1 MKASENSKFIIL
13 VLLMGMISFSTYS
26 QTPPLISDTVDV
38 LNYEIHLDIS
48 SLTNHT
54 IFGSTKITFR
64 PKMNN
69 LEYLPLELW
78 NLQVDSVRFENF
90 WMPPGTISH
99 VGTALRFHIPPIL
112 QLTDT
117 SEIEIYYHGTPP
129 VDPTGWGGFIF
140 ENNMMAYNLG
150 IGFGADPHNLG
161 KSWFP
166 CVDDFI
172 DRATYDYYVTTSL
185 NTSAVCG
192 GVFIATYP
200 DPINSAKQIHHWK
213 LDREIPTY
221 LASVAVANWQTYSDT
236 YIGIEDTIPI
246 DIYTHNSSTASGV
259 AGAVVNLKAAL
270 SCYENRFGPYKWPRV
285 GYVGTTIGAME
296 HSCNIA
302 FPYYYFNGTTSGE
315 STLAHELAHHWF
327 GNLFTCASAPEMWI
341 NEGGASFCEYVF
353 MEDVHGIEAAKEY
366 IRSNHAD
373 NLRVLQHTEGWFALH
388 GVDHSQTY
396 SKTVYEKGA
405 DVIHSMR
412 GYLGDDLFFDAI
424 KAMGED
430 FAFKDIGTQEFC
442 NFMTSETGID
452 MQAFF
457 DAYLYAPGWTHF
469 SVDSFTVTPTLTLN
483 EVTVYV
489 RQKLKEAPAFA
500 QNNRLEVTF
509 IDDNWNR
516 QTEMIEFSGELG
528 QLTFH
533 LPITPTAVML
543 DLEERFS
550 DATTDYYTVI
560 DTALV
565 NYFEKA
571 FFILEVD
578 QISDSA
584 FFRVEHN
591 WVAPDPL
598 QTPDPTFTLSD
609 SRYWKID
616 GVFPATFEGK
626 FKFNY
631 NNKTGGD
638 GWLDYTW
645 FPYPLS
651 ADSLVVLYR
660 PGTWADWQVVPSVKL
675 GTSMSGYRVTETLA
689 KGEYCLAYRDRTLS
703 SSLLIK
709 DEKEILLAFPN
720 PTKEF
725 IHVQVELNQKKEIR
739 LFDSLGSVVYSK
751 RLEAKENSD
760 RINVRNLGIGVYF
773 LELRSNNRQEA
784 KIKIVVSK

>member
-1 MKASENSKFIIL
+1 MKASKNSKLIIL
-13 VLLMGMISFSTYS
+13 VFLSAILSFSSYS
-26 QTPPLISDTVDV
+26 QTPPIVSDTVDV

-48 SLTNHT
+48 SLTASN
-54 IFGSTKITFR
+54 FAGWTKVTFL

-69 LEYLPLELW
+69 LEYIPLELW
-78 NLQVDSVRFENF
+78 NLQVDYVLFENIL
-90 WMPPGTISH
+90 MPPSTISH
-99 VGTALRFHIPPIL
+99 IGKALRIHIPPNL
-112 QLTDT
+112 QTTDT
-117 SEIEIYYHGTPP
+117 SLIEIHYHGTPP

-172 DRATYDYYVTTSL
+172 DRATYEYFITTSL
-185 NTSAVCG
+185 NNSAVCG
-192 GVFIATYP
+192 GEFIATYP
-200 DPINSAKQIHHWK
+200 DPANPAKQIHHWK

-236 YIGIEDTIPI
+236 YYGIEDTILI
-246 DIYTHNSSTASGV
+246 EIYTHSTSVASGV
-259 AGAVVNLKAAL
+259 SGAVVNLKAAL
-270 SCYENRFGPYKWPRV
+270 ASYESRFGPYKWPRV

-315 STLAHELAHHWF
+315 STLVHELAHHWF

-353 MEDVHGIEAAKEY
+353 MEDVHGIDAAKEY
-366 IRSNHAD
+366 IRNNHAD

-388 GVDHSQTY
+388 GVNHSQTY

-452 MQAFF
+452 MQGFF

-469 SVDSFTVTPTLTLN
+469 SVDSFTVTPTPTLN

-500 QNNRLEVTF
+500 QNNRLEISF
-509 IDDNWNR
+509 IDENWNR

-528 QLTFH
+528 QQTFQ
-533 LPITPTAVML
+533 LPIVPIAVML

-550 DATTDYYTVI
+550 DATTDYYMVI

-565 NYFEKA
+565 KYFEKA
-571 FFILEVD
+571 YFILEVD
-578 QISDSA
+578 QIGDSA

-631 NNKTGGD
+631 NNKVNGD

-720 PTKEF
+720 PSKEI
-725 IHVQVELNQKKEIR
+725 IHVQVELNQKKEIK
-739 LFDSLGSVVYSK
+739 LFDSLGSEVYSK
-751 RLEAKENSD
+751 RMEDNENSA
-760 RINVRNLGIGVYF
+760 RINVRNFGIGVYF
-773 LELRSNNRQEA
+773 LELRSNNQQEA
-784 KIKIVVSK
+784 KIKIVVSR

>member
-1 MKASENSKFIIL
+1 MRLTKHTKFTIL
-13 VLLMGMISFSTYS
+13 ILLSGIISFSSFS
-26 QTPPLISDTVDV
+26 QTLPLISDTVDV

-54 IFGSTKITFR
+54 IFGSTKVTFH

-69 LEYLPLELW
+69 IEYLPLELW
-78 NLQVDSVRFENF
+78 NLQVDSVRFENN
-90 WMPPGTISH
+90 WLASGDISH
-99 VGTALRFHIPPIL
+99 IGTALRFNLPTTL
-112 QLTDT
+112 QTSDT

-150 IGFGADPHNLG
+150 IGFGADPHNVG

-172 DRATYDYYVTTSL
+172 DRATYDYYITTSL
-185 NTSAVCG
+185 NHSAVCG
-192 GVFIATYP
+192 GEFIATYP
-200 DPINSAKQIHHWK
+200 DPANSTKQIHHWK

-236 YIGIEDTIPI
+236 YYGIEDTIPI
-246 DIYTHNSSTASGV
+246 EIYTHSSSVAAGV

-270 SCYENRFGPYKWPRV
+270 ACYENRFGPYIWPRV
-285 GYVGTTIGAME
+285 GYVGTTVGAME

-315 STLAHELAHHWF
+315 STLVHELAHHWF
-327 GNLFTCASAPEMWI
+327 GNLFTCASAEEMWI

-353 MEDVHGIEAAKEY
+353 MEDVYGIEAAKDY
-366 IRSNHAD
+366 IRSNHAN
-373 NLRVLQHTEGWFALH
+373 NLRTLQHNEGWFALH
-388 GVDHSQTY
+388 GVGHDLTY
-396 SKTVYEKGA
+396 SSTVYEKGA
-405 DVIHSMR
+405 GTFHSMR

-430 FAFKDIGTQEFC
+430 YAFKEIGTQGFC
-442 NFMTSETGID
+442 DFMTTETGID
-452 MQAFF
+452 MQGFF
-457 DAYLYAPGWTHF
+457 DAYLYAQGWTHF

-489 RQKLKEAPAFA
+489 RQRLKNAPAFA
-500 QNNRLEVTF
+500 QNNRLEITF
-509 IDDNWNR
+509 VDQNWYR
-516 QTEMIEFSGELG
+516 QTEMIEFSGEFG
-528 QLTFH
+528 QQTFH
-533 LPITPTAVML
+533 LPIVPVAAML

-550 DATTDYYTVI
+550 DATTDYYRVI
-560 DTALV
+560 DTAQII
-565 NYFEKA
+565 NFTQAYFV
-571 FFILEVD
+571 LEVG
-578 QISDSA
+578 QVSDSA

-598 QTPDPTFTLSD
+598 QIPDPVYTISD

-616 GVFPATFEGK
+616 GVFPSTFEGN
-626 FKFNY
+626 FRFNY
-631 NNKTGGD
+631 NNKENGD

-651 ADSLVVLYR
+651 ADSLVLLYR
-660 PGTWADWQVVPSVKL
+660 PGTWTDWTIIPSVKL
-675 GTSMSGYRVTETLA
+675 GTSMSGYLKTETIA

-709 DEKEILLAFPN
+709 DENEIMIAFPN
-720 PTKEF
+720 PSKEI
-725 IHVQVELNQKKEIR
+725 IHVRVDLPEEKELR
-739 LFDSLGSVVYSK
+739 LFDSRGLAVFSK
-751 RLEAKENSD
+751 IMEANEISAQ
-760 RINVRNLGIGVYF
+760 INVCKLGIGVYF
-773 LELRSNNRQEA
+773 LELISEKKQKAR
-784 KIKIVVSK
+784 IKIVVSR